1 MAMVCEGLVVDLRK
15 LEELSCLE
23 GRGMASH
30 YYPPC
35 PEADRTFGLIDH
47 TDPGI
52 LTVLVQDNI
61 GGLQVKS
68 LRDECWVDVKP
79 IPGALV
85 VNVGDLL

>member
-1 MAMVCEGLVVDLRK
+1 MAG
-15 LEELSCLE
+15 
-23 GRGMASH
+23 H

-35 PEADRTFGLIDH
+35 PEPDRTFGLVDH

-52 LTVLVQDNI
+52 LAVLIQDKI

-68 LRDECWVDVKP
+68 MRDECWVDVKP

-85 VNVGDLL
+85 VNVGDLLQVCSLSKPRSLVSHVFHCYDDL